1 MKCLRIVAITRDND
15 ETIRTMK
22 QEQRDDYDNER
33 RNVRGIQYVSPFAT
47 RRREPLPIKTCSMSI
62 FLFTVG
68 TVSCLSTCFSTT
80 HTIHT
85 RTYINTLNNYSFY

>member
-68 TVSCLSTCFSTT
+68 TVSFRHVFQL
-80 HTIHT
+80 HTQLHT
-85 RTYINTLNNYSFY
+85 RTYINTRNNYSFY